1 MAQDGVEHE
10 LKLAASREFVLPD
23 LSDLGARV
31 RRLPDQSLRAT
42 YFDSPDHRL
51 WRRRITLRHRTG
63 EGDARG
69 TWTLKLPRSSTEIS
83 LERAELE
90 WDGALA
96 ALPSQVEDILEG
108 ILRGAPLRT
117 LTSLQTERQRLSIES
132 AEHQLAEVDDDL
144 VTIHGGPRDGATFR
158 QIEVELEGADENFL
172 ESCDTMLR
180 EAGAWVDEQPVKLA
194 HALDLSATSEDVAL
208 SAGSSIGE
216 VVQASIQRGLGK
228 ILDHEYLLRLGA
240 DPSSEAIHQTR
251 VASRRLRSDLKSFGS
266 LLDPLWVATTRAE
279 LKWVGGTLGEVRDAD
294 VLAEGLGLQRDTAE
308 DETPG
313 SRALR
318 LELEAQRLRA
328 IDDVIAMVSSER
340 YLDLLDDLAAAATH
354 PPFVGRGLDRKASK
368 ALKGLVKAPVKA
380 LRKQARKAG
389 KHPSNHQLHEIR
401 IRSKQVRYAA
411 EASKPVVG
419 EPAAR
424 LAEAAEA
431 LQSQLGEHHDA
442 VVAEAWLGERA
453 QEATAHVA
461 FVAGRRAAEQSH
473 RQAVH
478 RKGWRS
484 SWKRVER
491 AAHEWLD

>member
-10 LKLAASREFVLPD
+10 LKLAASEEFVLPD

-42 YFDSPDHRL
+42 YFDTPDHRL

-63 EGDARG
+63 EGEARG
-69 TWTLKLPRSSTEIS
+69 TWTLKLPRGSTEVS

-90 WDGALA
+90 WDGPIAV
-96 ALPSQVEDILEG
+96 LPAGVEGILQG
-108 ILRGAPLRT
+108 ILRGAPLKM
-117 LTSLQTERQRLSIES
+117 LASLQTERQRLSIES
-132 AEHQLAEVDDDL
+132 IEHQLAEVDDDL

-158 QIEVELEGADENFL
+158 QIEVELEGADEDFL

-180 EAGAWVDEQPVKLA
+180 DAGAWVDEQPVKLA
-194 HALDLSATSEDVAL
+194 HALDPSATSDDVVL

-240 DPSSEAIHQTR
+240 EPSSEAIHQTR
-251 VASRRLRSDLKSFGS
+251 VATRRLRSDLKSFGS
-266 LLDPLWVATTRAE
+266 LLDPRWVAMTRAE

-294 VLAEGLGLQRDTAE
+294 VLAEGLGLQRGAAE

-313 SRALR
+313 SRSLR
-318 LELEAQRLRA
+318 LELEAQRFQA
-328 IDDVIAMVSSER
+328 IDDVVAMVSSER

-354 PPFVGRGLDRKASK
+354 PPYVGRGSGHKASK
-368 ALKGLVKAPVKA
+368 ELKGIVKAPVKA

-389 KHPSNHQLHEIR
+389 KHPSNQQLHKIR
-401 IRSKQVRYAA
+401 IHAKQVRYVA
-411 EASKPVVG
+411 EASKPVAG
-419 EPAAR
+419 ERAAR

-431 LQSQLGEHHDA
+431 LQSQLGQHHDA

-453 QEATAHVA
+453 QRATALVA
-461 FVAGRRAAEQSH
+461 FVAGRQAAEQSH
-473 RQAVH
+473 RQARH

-491 AAHEWLD
+491 TAHQWLS